1 MTVLSCSLLMFACS
15 NSDNSL
21 KNDENKQSGINSN
34 VSTTQKSSFD
44 VKVGLMSSST
54 GNAPVIFINEKGDI
68 QGFEYD
74 ILKEID
80 KRSDYNFQYEYQ
92 PRDDLFNRMNNKE
105 IDIIAG
111 IEISEQRIQ
120 KYNMTNS
127 YLDVYPITLLS
138 KNPKIK
144 KLEDIGKN
152 STAVKEDSMQTTFA
166 IVKDY
171 ENNYDD
177 ANIDY
182 TVSDWI
188 SVQTLLRDDAQIAI
202 GNSVVIPYF
211 YSKYSTKKDP
221 LYFSI
226 DYDYPQES
234 YGFLINKEDVDMMND
249 INKHILDMKSDGTY
263 QKIFKK
269 WFQFLTNN
277 KNDVNLN

>member
-269 WFQFLTNN
+269 WF
-277 KNDVNLN
+277 